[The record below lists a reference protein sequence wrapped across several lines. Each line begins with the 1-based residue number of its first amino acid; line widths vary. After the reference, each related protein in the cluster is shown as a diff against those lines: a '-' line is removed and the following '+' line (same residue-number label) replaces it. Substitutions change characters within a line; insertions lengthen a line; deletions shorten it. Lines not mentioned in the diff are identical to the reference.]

1 MYGNQNAGMQ
11 WNFWSMVLVV
21 GLAFALGLFLSNA
34 ELLQPATTQYELDIL
49 KAEKE
54 RAEIARNKELERQDA
69 LTEQAKENAQRTSE
83 KLDNLLQATFD
94 TINNSLLILA
104 AAASLSLTTWA
115 ISKSLI
121 NYKMAAMTANPRHT
135 PSSAAQI
142 ARQTER
148 ANRVKEMQNK
158 KTKTPTP
165 IEILYTRP
173 FWPEDEKEI

>member
-54 RAEIARNKELERQDA
+54 RAEIARNKEVERQDA
-69 LTEQAKENAQRTSE
+69 LTEQAKENVQQTSE

-104 AAASLSLTTWA
+104 TAASLSLTTWA

-142 ARQTER
+142 ARQIER
-148 ANRVKEMQNK
+148 ANRVKEMQNR